1 MNRRLNNTKTILWA
15 LVGVLAVL
23 TLVRFMRGLG
33 ATTALTDVSPWGLW
47 IAFDVMSGVAL
58 AAGGFVVAAMVYI
71 FGRQE
76 YHRFA
81 RPAILT
87 ALLGYAAVAVGLLY
101 DLGLPWHIWH
111 PMIYPQHHSVLFE
124 VAMCVML
131 YLTVLALEFAPVVLE
146 HPWFDKPLFRTVHS
160 WIKRLSIPL
169 VISGIVLSTLHQ
181 SSLGSL
187 FLLTPYRLHELW
199 YSPIIWILF
208 FVSAIGLGLM
218 IVTAESFFSAWLF
231 KHKLRLDLMAGLG
244 RTASVVL
251 FVFAALR
258 VGDVAYRGLLPT
270 LANGSWQSNLF
281 IFEIL
286 LSALLPATLLL
297 FRKVRTSGIGLGT
310 CAAMTIF
317 GMIGYRFDVCIVA
330 FLRPDSMPY
339 FPSWIE
345 VAVSMGI
352 VAGAMLIFIFFIEKF
367 RVCEHDDAEE
377 TEAPA
382 LPGRDIY
389 NPSTMRLLLPATL
402 DGPRRYTMAV
412 LVAAAVT
419 IALLPADALHGVQDT
434 LTPVSPPRAVEGYA
448 TVRIDTPGTDFA
460 VLVEDQAPPEG
471 AALQALY
478 TIDGNR
484 NGRVSLFPHTFHVE
498 QLGQNGSCARCHHM
512 NMPRD
517 RNSACTECHQ
527 DMYAV
532 TDIFDHSSHV
542 EAVRGNDGCA
552 DCHREPDGAKN
563 RSTALDCKGCHAGM
577 MVAGSVVKPPEAG
590 MEGFAVG
597 YMDAMHGLCITCH
610 EQTVAEGLVKVGE
623 DFARCS
629 TCHLER
635 RLPGPPVLDSLLLA
649 GNRSSDEPGPQAE
662 DGA

>member
-15 LVGVLAVL
+15 LVGVLCVL
-23 TLVRFMRGLG
+23 TLARFMRGLG
-33 ATTALTDVSPWGLW
+33 ATTALTDVAPWGLW

-58 AAGGFVVAAMVYI
+58 AAGGFVVAATVYI
-71 FGRQE
+71 FGRSS

-111 PMIYPQHHSVLFE
+111 PMVYPQHHSVLFE

-131 YLTVLALEFAPVVLE
+131 YLTVLSLEFAPVVLE
-146 HPWFDKPLFRTVHS
+146 HPWFDRPLFRTAHK
-160 WIKRLSIPL
+160 WIKKVTIPL
-169 VISGIVLSTLHQ
+169 VIAGIVLSTLHQ

-199 YSPIIWILF
+199 YSPIIWVLF
-208 FVSAIGLGLM
+208 FVSAIALGLM
-218 IVTAESFFSAWLF
+218 MVVAESFFSSWLF
-231 KHKLRLDLMAGLG
+231 RHKLRRDLLAGLG
-244 RTASVVL
+244 RAASIVL

-270 LANGSWQSNLF
+270 LADGSWQSNLF
-281 IFEIL
+281 IFEVM
-286 LSALLPATLLL
+286 LSALIPATLLL
-297 FRKVRTSGIGLGT
+297 FKRVRTSGIGLGS

-330 FLRPDSMPY
+330 FKRPNTMPY

-352 VAGAMLIFIFFIEKF
+352 VAGAMLVFIFFIEKF
-367 RVCEHDDAEE
+367 RVFEHDDHE
-377 TEAPA
+377 PSDPL
-382 LPGRDIY
+382 LPGRDRY
-389 NPSTMRLLLPATL
+389 NPSTMRLLSPTAL
-402 DGPRRYTMAV
+402 DGPRRHTMAV

-419 IALLPADALHGVQDT
+419 IALLPADALQGVQDT
-434 LTPVSPPRAVEGYA
+434 ETPVSPPRAVEGWSQA
-448 TVRIDTPGTDFA
+448 RSETPGTEFT
-460 VLVEDQAPPEG
+460 VLQKDEQVPEG
-471 AALQALY
+471 AQFQRLY
-478 TIDGNR
+478 AIDGNR
-484 NGRVSLFPHTFHVE
+484 DGRAAVFPHSFHIKN
-498 QLGQNGSCARCHHM
+498 LGKKDSCVRCHHM

-517 RNSACTECHQ
+517 RNSSCSECHR
-527 DMYAV
+527 DMYAM
-532 TDIFDHSSHV
+532 TDTFDHSSHI
-542 EAVRGNDGCA
+542 EAVRGNDGCV
-552 DCHREPDGAKN
+552 DCHRDPAAVKTRDSAI
-563 RSTALDCKGCHAGM
+563 SCHGCHEGM
-577 MVAGSVVKPPEAG
+577 SVAGSVVALSPDG
-590 MEGFAVG
+590 IVGHAVG

-610 EQTVAEGLVKVGE
+610 KQTVEEGRVEVSKA
-623 DFARCS
+623 FADCA

-635 RLPGPPVLDSLLLA
+635 QLPGPPEVDPSVLVA
-649 GNRSSDEPGPQAE
+649 GNLPAGEAAEEE

>member
-1 MNRRLNNTKTILWA
+1 MNRRLSNTKTILWA
-15 LVGVLAVL
+15 LVGILAVL
-23 TLVRFMRGLG
+23 TLARFMRGLG
-33 ATTALTDVSPWGLW
+33 ATTALTDAAPWGLW

-58 AAGGFVVAAMVYI
+58 AAGGFVVAATVYI

-111 PMIYPQHHSVLFE
+111 PMVYPQHHSVLFE

-146 HPWFDKPLFRTVHS
+146 HPWFDKPFFRTVHS
-160 WIKRLSIPL
+160 WVKRLTIPL

-199 YSPIIWILF
+199 YSPIIWVLF
-208 FVSAIGLGLM
+208 FVSAIALGLM
-218 IVTAESFFSAWLF
+218 MVTAESFFSSWLF
-231 KHKLRLDLMAGLG
+231 KHKLRLDLLAGLG
-244 RTASVVL
+244 RAASIVL

-258 VGDVAYRGLLPT
+258 IGDVAYRGLLPS
-270 LANGSWQSNLF
+270 LFNGSWQSNLF
-281 IFEIL
+281 IFEVL
-286 LSALLPATLLL
+286 LSALLPAALLL
-297 FRKVRTSGIGLGT
+297 SRKVRTSGIGLGA

-330 FLRPDSMPY
+330 FMRPDTMPY

-367 RVCEHDDAEE
+367 RVCEHDEGEGTA
-377 TEAPA
+377 AA
-382 LPGRDIY
+382 AVFGRDFY
-389 NPSTMRLLLPATL
+389 NPSTMRLLSPARL

-412 LVAAAVT
+412 LLAAAVT
-419 IALLPADALHGVQDT
+419 VALLPADALHGVQDT

-448 TVRIDTPGTDFA
+448 MARAGIPGTEFA
-460 VLVEDQAPPEG
+460 VLQEDEAPPEG

-498 QLGQNGSCARCHHM
+498 KLGSNDSCVRCHHL
-512 NMPRD
+512 NMPQD
-517 RNSACTECHQ
+517 RNSACSECHR

-532 TDIFDHSSHV
+532 TDIFDHGSHV
-542 EAVRGNDGCA
+542 EALRGNDGCA
-552 DCHREPDGAKN
+552 DCHRDPQAAKD
-563 RSTALDCKGCHAGM
+563 RSTALTCTGCHAGM
-577 MVAGSVVKPPEAG
+577 VVAGSVVRPPEKG
-590 MEGFAVG
+590 LDGFTPS
-597 YMDAMHGLCITCH
+597 YMDAMHGLCVTCH
-610 EQTVAEGLVKVGE
+610 EQVVREGTVEVAAH
-623 DFARCS
+623 FSNCA
-629 TCHLER
+629 TCHHDLK
-635 RLPGPPVLDSLLLA
+635 LPGPPMPERTLLA
-649 GNRSSDEPGPQAE
+649 EARTGSADRPGE
-662 DGA
+662 GGL